1 MSRNQKLLLEEL
13 AQCAPGKGMQL
24 NDQGRRVAGPLVSDG
39 LVYWIQGG
47 PFKVYILTDKGRQW
61 VRDNMETKP

>member
-1 MSRNQKLLLEEL
+1 
-13 AQCAPGKGMQL
+13 MQL

-61 VRDNMETKP
+61 VRDNTEQAQ